1 MRSMDISRFTD
12 PRFGPDPYFEKLKDR
27 ASCSDMHL
35 KYMFQIVWPLMDTF
49 RKVLVGQRDMT
60 TYLSIGRFAVGDRDF
75 RSDGSV
81 RLGFGHIYF
90 WERPGTGKSLLA
102 KTPSLVLG
110 GTSSRFQGMA
120 GTLPQDYTGNRI
132 IQIDPQTEKKIFELV
147 PGPGFTQMQLL
158 DEFFRSDERTQGA
171 ALESLGEGTVTVAGT
186 TYDKH
191 PVTGEPIS
199 PFAIITGNPI
209 ETKGVYPAIRAFL
222 DRIMFTVRGHEFSA
236 HEFAEILRR
245 TNQFHNVVFTK
256 VCDMETVREVQEFFH
271 REIYVSERIQEDVLG
286 RFAEI
291 TNNPYRF
298 GYLKELADEFG
309 GPIVLGG
316 ISGRGVCHWEGA
328 AKILAAFRYRNY
340 VTLDD
345 VRKVLLPILR
355 HRLMF
360 APNVLRLFT
369 DLWKKRDTVET
380 ADAIIHKLIKEAW

>member
-245 TNQFHNVVFTK
+245 TNQFHNVLVISKNLPMNSVDLLSSGEFQEEEFVIGREPPK
-256 VCDMETVREVQEFFH
+256 FWQLSGIETMLH
-271 REIYVSERIQEDVLG
+271 WMMSAKYC
-286 RFAEI
+286 
-291 TNNPYRF
+291 YRF
-298 GYLKELADEFG
+298 YV
-309 GPIVLGG
+309 IVLC
-316 ISGRGVCHWEGA
+316 S
-328 AKILAAFRYRNY
+328 
-340 VTLDD
+340 
-345 VRKVLLPILR
+345 P
-355 HRLMF
+355 LMF
-360 APNVLRLFT
+360 CGYSPIYGRSVTR
-369 DLWKKRDTVET
+369 
-380 ADAIIHKLIKEAW
+380 